1 MLKSK
6 VYVVK
11 SAGKESK
18 EVAIINTEI
27 QIPPNPYSFGIYLPK
42 VKKKKKHENNT
53 TGCQCDAILLTQRR

>member
-42 VKKKKKHENNT
+42 VKKKNT
-53 TGCQCDAILLTQRR
+53 KVTLQVVNVMPFC

>member
-27 QIPPNPYSFGIYLPK
+27 QIPPNS
-42 VKKKKKHENNT
+42 
-53 TGCQCDAILLTQRR
+53 